1 VVTEVVVVYDGACGG
16 CSSIAARLSRVLAPP
31 VLVRSCRDPSLP
43 ADFPVLGGRP
53 CRRPMLITVFSDG
66 RMEASGGPAMLWRG
80 ARMVAPGRR
89 ADAVRLALRV
99 AWWRVRQTRPTMRP
113 W

>member
-1 VVTEVVVVYDGACGG
+1 MVYDGACGG

-43 ADFPVLGGRP
+43 ADFPVLGGSLGGRP

-99 AWWRVRQTRPTMRP
+99 AWWWVRHS
-113 W
+113 

>member
-1 VVTEVVVVYDGACGG
+1 MTEVVVVYDGACGG

-43 ADFPVLGGRP
+43 ADFPVLGGSLRGRP
-53 CRRPMLITVFSDG
+53 CRRPTLITVFSDG

-99 AWWRVRQTRPTMRP
+99 AWWWVRHS
-113 W
+113 